1 MSQPTPDI
9 AVYAPRYFFKTV
21 LGLYPYSEIETME
34 TYNLKTDLKVFGKE
48 VTTFPLGVSEAFH
61 ALYWI

>member
-9 AVYAPRYFFKTV
+9 AVYAPRYFLKTV
-21 LGLYPYSEIETME
+21 LGLYPYSEIKTME

-48 VTTFPLGVSEAFH
+48 VTTFPLGD
-61 ALYWI
+61 